1 MARNPKDTA
10 LRALVKAHAAVES
23 TADARTMA
31 VRVARRVPV
40 TWREIAVAL
49 GVAERNAIRKY
60 NPLCDDDAPDAAD
73 VAAAA
78 VGLTAETAAAG
89 VLAAQQA
96 HERAVDAEF
105 RAVHAARDV
114 AVTWQAIGD
123 VVGMRRADALDKYG
137 TRAPAGRPVRKR
149 PARLSPERRAE
160 LTRRVRGGERAAD
173 LAGEFGVSTS
183 YASWLRTHDTVS

>member
-60 NPLCDDDAPDAAD
+60 KPLCDDLAPD

-78 VGLTAETAAAG
+78 VGLTAETAAAR
-89 VLAAQQA
+89 VRAAQQA

-105 RAVHAARDV
+105 QAVHAARDV

-137 TRAPAGRPVRKR
+137 TRAPAERPVRKR

-160 LTRRVRGGERAAD
+160 LTRRVRGGEPAAE
-173 LAGEFGVSTS
+173 LAGEFGVSVS